1 MVALC
6 IGSFTNAIV
15 ILNSAANAK
24 IRQGGGD
31 EPLHPLVSKKFG
43 HESLDAFMQQYELG
57 LGEFEDFT
65 GSFENSTQKDMLW
78 IYFFMATFLTQ
89 IIFMNNLIAIL
100 GDTYNSIMD
109 HKQKFALKTRA

>member
-6 IGSFTNAIV
+6 IGSFANAIV

-24 IRQGGGD
+24 IREGGGD
-31 EPLHPLVSKKFG
+31 EALNPLVSKKFG
-43 HESLDAFMQQYELG
+43 YEGGDAFMQQYELG

-65 GSFENSTQKDMLW
+65 DKFENSNMKNMLW

-100 GDTYNSIMD
+100 GGTYNSIMD